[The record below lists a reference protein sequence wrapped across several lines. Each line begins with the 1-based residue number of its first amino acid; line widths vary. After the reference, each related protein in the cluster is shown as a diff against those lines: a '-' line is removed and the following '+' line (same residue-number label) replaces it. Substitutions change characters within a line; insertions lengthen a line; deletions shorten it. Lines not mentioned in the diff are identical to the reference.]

1 MGARNLLLLL
11 SGFLSLSLTWAGPH
25 SMRYFVT
32 SVSRPGGEPR
42 FLVVGY
48 VDDTQF
54 VRFDSDSEEPRM
66 EPRTPWMEAVGRE
79 DPGYWELNTQ
89 RAKENALTF
98 RVNLNTLR
106 GYYNQSAGGAHTIQ
120 VMSGCDV
127 GPDGRLLRGYFQ
139 FSYDG
144 ADYLALNDDLRSWTA
159 ADTAAQISKRKWETA
174 GAAEHH
180 RAYLQGT
187 CVEWLHKYLQMGK
200 ETLLRA
206 DPPETLVTRHPN
218 AEGEVT
224 LRCWAMG
231 FYPAEVSLTWL
242 RDGED
247 MTQEMEF
254 VETRP
259 GGDGSFQKW
268 AAVRVPSG
276 QEQRYTCR
284 VQHEG
289 LPEPRTLT
297 WEPTSQSS
305 ALIIGIVVAVVV
317 LLCVLGAVVGAVV
330 WSKQQSGGK
339 GGIYNRAAIMDDLPF
354 VVVPQTV
361 TVPRDLIHL
370 FCCTKC

>member
-1 MGARNLLLLL
+1 MGARTILLLL
-11 SGFLSLSLTWAGPH
+11 SGVLSLTQTWAGPH
-25 SMRYFVT
+25 SLKYFVT
-32 SVSRPGGEPR
+32 SLSRPGEEPWY
-42 FLVVGY
+42 LEVGY

-54 VRFDSDSEEPRM
+54 VRFDSDAEQPRM
-66 EPRTPWMEAVGRE
+66 EPREPWMEAVGRE
-79 DPGYWELNTQ
+79 DPGYWERETQ
-89 RAKENALTF
+89 AAKENALTF
-98 RVNLNTLR
+98 RVGLNTLR
-106 GYYNQSAGGAHTIQ
+106 GYYNQSAGGTHTFQ
-120 VMSGCDV
+120 WMYGCDV
-127 GPDGRLLRGYFQ
+127 GPDGRLLHGYEQ
-139 FSYDG
+139 YSYDG
-144 ADYLALNDDLRSWTA
+144 ADYIALNDDLRSWTA
-159 ADTAAQISKRKWETA
+159 ADTAAQITKSKSEVSSDT
-174 GAAEHH
+174 ELS
-180 RAYLQGT
+180 RAYLESI
-187 CVEWLHKYLQMGK
+187 CVPWLHKYLQMGK

-206 DPPETLVTRHPN
+206 DPPETRVTRHPN

-224 LRCWAMG
+224 LRCWALG
-231 FYPAEVSLTWL
+231 FYPAEISLTWL

-339 GGIYNRAAIMDDLPF
+339 GGIYKPAANTDSAQGSDASFPLHK
-354 VVVPQTV
+354 V
-361 TVPRDLIHL
+361 
-370 FCCTKC
+370 